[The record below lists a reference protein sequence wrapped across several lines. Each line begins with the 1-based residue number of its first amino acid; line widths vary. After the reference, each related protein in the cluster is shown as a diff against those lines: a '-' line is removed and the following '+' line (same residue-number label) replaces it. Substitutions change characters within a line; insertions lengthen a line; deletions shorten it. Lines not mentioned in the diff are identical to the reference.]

1 MVLSY
6 YLLKYPY
13 KLLWLYNNSFFKKPS
28 SVFYCSDLL
37 DIIIFN
43 QVQKHLKQIPVIA
56 KNGKVAKIL
65 KSNLIDSEIYPSYPK
80 AVIMCRHAC
89 HKFPEKKILK
99 FGFRHGA
106 YHFKK
111 FSNPQNYNAFTN
123 FFVTSPYEVELAKEI
138 GIHTCISIG
147 YPKLD
152 PAFDGT
158 YDNDFLYSIKQSLNL
173 NNDLPILIFTATW
186 DKSGMSAIDQ
196 WIYNLSLLTKNYNV
210 LVTVHPWTS
219 KKYIEILE
227 NSPLIHYIKS
237 ADIVPYLMISDCI
250 IGDTSSIIAEAC
262 ALDKSIITFVVPNA
276 KRSLK
281 EIEELIN
288 NISWKVSNFQDLIHL
303 LPYAIHNANEK
314 SIQRKNAN
322 QIMFHALDGKAGLRA
337 ANIITSF
344 LPELKRD

>member
-6 YLLKYPY
+6 YLLKFPY
-13 KLLWLYNNSFFKKPS
+13 KLFWFLNNSLLKNQT
-28 SVFYCSDLL
+28 SVFYCSDML
-37 DIIIFN
+37 DVVIFN
-43 QVQKHLKQIPVIA
+43 QIQKHLNVIPVLA
-56 KNGKVAKIL
+56 KNNKVAKIL
-65 KSNLIDSEIYPSYPK
+65 ESNSIVSKVYPSFPK
-80 AVIMCRHAC
+80 AVFMCRHAC
-89 HKFPEKKILK
+89 FKFPENKILK

-111 FSNPQNYNAFTN
+111 FSNPQNYNAFTK

-138 GIHTCISIG
+138 GIHTCVSIG

-158 YDNDFLYSIKQSLNL
+158 YNNAFLESLKHSLKL
-173 NNDLPILIFTATW
+173 NKELPCIIFTATW
-186 DKSGMSAIDQ
+186 DKSGMSAIDK
-196 WIYNLSLLTKNYNV
+196 WIYDLSLLTKIYNV

-219 KKYIEILE
+219 KKFIEILE
-227 NSPLIHYIKS
+227 NSPNIHFIKS
-237 ADIVPYLMISDCI
+237 ADIVPYLMIADCI

-262 ALDKSIITFVVPNA
+262 ALDKAIITFTVPNA

-281 EIEELIN
+281 EIEDLIN
-288 NISWKVSNFQDLIHL
+288 NISWKVSNFQELVQL
-303 LPYAIHNANEK
+303 LPYVIQNFQEK
-314 SIQRKNAN
+314 AIQRNKAN

>member
-13 KLLWLYNNSFFKKPS
+13 KFLWILNNSLLKKPT

-37 DIIIFN
+37 DVVIFK
-43 QVQKHLKQIPVIA
+43 QIQKHLNEIPVLA
-56 KNGKVAKIL
+56 KNYKVARIL
-65 KSNLIDSEIYPSYPK
+65 ESNYIVSKVYPSFPK
-80 AVIMCRHAC
+80 AVFMCRHAC
-89 HKFPEKKILK
+89 YKFPEKKILK
-99 FGFRHGA
+99 FGFRHGP

-111 FSNPQNYNAFTN
+111 FSNPENYNAFTKY
-123 FFVTSPYEVELAKEI
+123 FVTSPLEEKLAQEI

-158 YDNDFLYSIKQSLNL
+158 YNDIFLSSLKQSLKL
-173 NNDLPILIFTATW
+173 KNDLPIIMFTATW
-186 DKSGMSAIDQ
+186 DRSGMSAIDK
-196 WIYNLSLLTKNYNV
+196 WINNLSLLTNNYNV

-219 KKYIEILE
+219 KLFLNILE
-227 NSPLIHYIKS
+227 NNLQIHFIKTT
-237 ADIVPYLMISDCI
+237 DIVPYLMISDCI

-262 ALDKSIITFVVPNA
+262 ALDKAIITFNVPKT
-276 KRSLK
+276 KRSLE
-281 EIEELIN
+281 EIDDLIN
-288 NISWKVSNFQDLIHL
+288 NISWRVSNFQELLHLI
-303 LPYAIHNANEK
+303 PYVIHNVHEK
-314 SIQRKNAN
+314 TIQRKNAN

-344 LPELKRD
+344 LPELKND